1 MVRKR
6 KNRIIQIALILSSII
21 FGILW
26 NTKLSVQATGGTAS
40 GNTYKVEETRTV
52 EVGGKGIYLSRYH
65 KDHWFAK
72 EEVICI
78 QGWDVVLTSEEV
90 AQALS
95 EETLEDIIKE
105 KSEIELRN
113 LYDRVL
119 IKDERIWID
128 YEEVQP
134 YENLEGYKSIVY
146 INIGKEY
153 ETILKECLVILVKVV
168 GNPQPL
174 PPIEPPVEPETP
186 KEPEIPRE
194 PGIYEPPPAANEG
207 YWPPYVPPVAPSYT
221 PPVVPQASQEPEE
234 VDSIETEALNIVE
247 SRDYSENFI
256 IEQEEVEEAT
266 EIEPVREIEEEAAE
280 KEMTPVQVAIIAAE
294 GTSSLLLGLSIVS
307 DIRLLKW
314 LKQK

>member
-1 MVRKR
+1 MVQRR

-21 FGILW
+21 FGMLW
-26 NTKLSVQATGGTAS
+26 NAKLFVQATGGSTS
-40 GNTYKVEETRTV
+40 ENTYKVEETKTV
-52 EVGGKGIYLSRYH
+52 EIDGKSIYLSRYH

-72 EEVICI
+72 EEVVCV
-78 QGWDVVLTSEEV
+78 QAWDVVLRSEEV

-113 LYDRVL
+113 LYDRAL
-119 IKDERIWID
+119 IKGERIWID

-146 INIGKEY
+146 INIEKEN
-153 ETILKECLVILVKVV
+153 ESISKECLMILVKVI
-168 GNPQPL
+168 GNPQEQPTEVE
-174 PPIEPPVEPETP
+174 EPREPEIP

-194 PGIYEPPPAANEG
+194 PVIYEPPPMMSEG
-207 YWPPYVPPVAPSYT
+207 YWRPSYVSPYVPPQV
-221 PPVVPQASQEPEE
+221 SQEPEE
-234 VDSIETEALNIVE
+234 RDSAEPEDLNIVE

-256 IEQEEVEEAT
+256 IESEEVEEVE
-266 EIEPVREIEEEAAE
+266 EIEPTREIVEEVIE
-280 KEMTPVQVAIIAAE
+280 KEITPVQAAVIATE
-294 GTSSLLLGLSIVS
+294 GTSSLLLGLSIFS
-307 DIRLLKW
+307 DVRLLKW